1 MSKVVFIDRDG
12 VINRNRG
19 SHVKRWEEFVF
30 LPGAIEALAELTKHG
45 FLSIV
50 LTNQAAVNRGIIP
63 RETLEAIHS
72 RMLERVEAAGARID
86 AVFYCP
92 HRPDEHCS
100 CRKPQPGLLY
110 QAAERF
116 GVDLL
121 SSYLVGDAVTDVMA
135 AKSAGCWPILVMSG
149 RGIPM
154 YLSPAARRIAGYSVA
169 RNLQHA
175 VHRILLEEGL
185 VEPSFLDRV
194 WRRPLKQ
201 PR

>member
-1 MSKVVFIDRDG
+1 MSRVVFIDRDG
-12 VINRNRG
+12 VINRNLG

-30 LPGAIEALAELTKHG
+30 LPGAIEALAALTRHG
-45 FLSIV
+45 FQSIV
-50 LTNQAAVNRGIIP
+50 LTNQAAINRGIIT
-63 RETLEAIHS
+63 RETLEGIHT
-72 RMLERVEAAGARID
+72 RMLGRIEAAGARID
-86 AVFYCP
+86 GVFYCP

-116 GVDLL
+116 GVKL
-121 SSYLVGDAVTDVMA
+121 SESYLVGDAITDIMA
-135 AKSAGCWPILVMSG
+135 AKTAGCWPILVMTG
-149 RGIPM
+149 RGIPA
-154 YLSPAARRIAGYSVA
+154 YLSPTARRIEGYSVA

-194 WRRPLKQ
+194 WRRPLRQ